1 MKKLKQYFLIIII
14 WMAVFFNIERLDF
27 NQQNLINIQSE
38 IYILGFVAVILTLLV
53 PGLNRRPAAL
63 LLFFWAG
70 VYFAI
75 KLLPLDE
82 APLFGGIYNYL
93 TITELVFIL
102 TLVFLAHRLAQIL
115 VEYAAATEFL
125 SLAGIDSLVP
135 DVKEIDVQ
143 IQSEVNRSRRF
154 SRSMSVILVKADL
167 NSTKIVLPS
176 LLAEVQASFIQRY
189 LNAKVAQIIKK
200 DLRRMDLLAIDQ
212 KAERLVIINPE
223 TNSQDTPVILQR
235 IKDAVDR
242 ELGIEIALSTA
253 SFPDQAYSYE
263 DLLDVAEKNLIK
275 FNFVVDPILSKTEE
289 EKLVD

>member
-1 MKKLKQYFLIIII
+1 
-14 WMAVFFNIERLDF
+14 MAVFFNIERLDF

-38 IYILGFVAVILTLLV
+38 IYILGFVAVILTLTV
-53 PGLNRRPAAL
+53 PGLNRKPVGL
-63 LLFFWAG
+63 FLFFWAG
-70 VYFAI
+70 VYLAI

-82 APLFGGIYNYL
+82 VPLFGGIYNYI

-102 TLVFLAHRLAQIL
+102 TLVFLAHQLAQIL
-115 VEYAAATEFL
+115 VEYTAATEFL
-125 SLAGIDSLVP
+125 SLAGIDVSVP

-154 SRSMSVILVKADL
+154 SRSMSVILVKADI

-212 KAERLVIINPE
+212 KEERLVIINPE
-223 TNSQDTPVILQR
+223 TNVQDTHVILQR

-253 SFPDQAYSYE
+253 SFPDQAYSFE

-275 FNFVVDPILSKTEE
+275 VNFVVDPMLSKTEE